1 MSPNRPA
8 ASSVLL
14 TPAGAAFSINPAHS
28 VDVGAQPVG
37 ICHLARSS
45 SRRITVRVSPTP
57 DFRTAAPVSECRPV
71 HFALLSILSLHRRP
85 KWHMHLVEVRWPRGR
100 QRATKIDHTCPWPQR
115 LDRHSWLRIEQPVC
129 CSLILE
135 PKWQGLV
142 FRASMTNALEFA
154 CSRTLS
160 LAFVNTNEARD
171 RHRIHESQK
180 IQASRFNCTRNP
192 FA

>member
-1 MSPNRPA
+1 M
-8 ASSVLL
+8 
-14 TPAGAAFSINPAHS
+14 
-28 VDVGAQPVG
+28 
-37 ICHLARSS
+37 
-45 SRRITVRVSPTP
+45 
-57 DFRTAAPVSECRPV
+57 SECRPV

-85 KWHMHLVEVRWPRGR
+85 KWHMHLWNTRCGRPTVKVRSCVASRRCTLQTAFHRLVEVRWPRGR
-100 QRATKIDHTCPWPQR
+100 QRAAKIDHTCPWPQR

>member
-1 MSPNRPA
+1 MIMQSF
-8 ASSVLL
+8 VLL
-14 TPAGAAFSINPAHS
+14 TRLPAGAAFSINPAHS

-85 KWHMHLVEVRWPRGR
+85 KWHMHLWNTRCGRPTVKVRSCVASRRCTLQTAFHRLVEVRWPRGR
-100 QRATKIDHTCPWPQR
+100 QRAAKIDHTCPWPQR

-129 CSLILE
+129 CSLILVAASF
-135 PKWQGLV
+135 QSS
-142 FRASMTNALEFA
+142 RALQIFADADRAKAAKALRP
-154 CSRTLS
+154 S
-160 LAFVNTNEARD
+160 
-171 RHRIHESQK
+171 
-180 IQASRFNCTRNP
+180 
-192 FA
+192 